1 MIIIKLLST
10 HHHIISLIRPTK
22 EIKSKIIQKHKTN
35 TNQNPNNKIITP
47 ITSTSQSIQIHK
59 LELRFLLLLSTYDMR
74 SSSDIYYILWIL
86 TLGFYTVLLLFGVGL
101 GLGWGCECWGCWLGE
116 VGCWVLGVE
125 HCVWV
130 FIYFFDFGYYG

>member
-1 MIIIKLLST
+1 MIIIKLLRT

-22 EIKSKIIQKHKTN
+22 EIKTKIIQNHKKN

-59 LELRFLLLLSTYDMR
+59 LELRFLLLLSTYDIW

-86 TLGFYTVLLLFGVGL
+86 TVGFYTVLLLFWGGL
-101 GLGWGCECWGCWLGE
+101 GLGWGWGWGWLGW
-116 VGCWVLGVE
+116 VGGWV
-125 HCVWV
+125 
-130 FIYFFDFGYYG
+130 